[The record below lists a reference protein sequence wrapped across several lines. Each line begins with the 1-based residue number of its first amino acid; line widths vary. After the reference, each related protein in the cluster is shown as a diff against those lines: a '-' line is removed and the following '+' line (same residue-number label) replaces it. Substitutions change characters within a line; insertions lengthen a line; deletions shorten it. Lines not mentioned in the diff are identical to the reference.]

1 MDNKHYLSI
10 DIGGTFIKYGV
21 LDHSGNIISKN
32 KKRTSR
38 NIDDLLFDLSEIVE
52 KQSKHISGIGIS
64 APGKVDTREGVIY
77 GGGNLTFLDNCPIV
91 SILQDKY
98 KIPIAVENDGKSAAL
113 AEMWLGNLQDVDDGA
128 AIILGTGIGGGIV
141 LNKKLRKGKHY
152 SAGEISFM
160 INKSEEKSDL
170 KFHGFNASAVR
181 MVKTI
186 GEYLGLS
193 DPLDGEAVFKS
204 IISGNDFA
212 NQVFINYCDS
222 IAELINNIQCILEL
236 EKYVIGGGI
245 STNKILIEEIEN
257 SFNRLR
263 MREPLLQKSIH
274 SPIIKATKFNNDANL
289 YGALYNLL
297 LDEETIDIIKNNENM
312 GD

>member
-1 MDNKHYLSI
+1 MNNKNYLSI

-32 KKRTSR
+32 KKRTSK

-52 KQSKHISGIGIS
+52 NSSEHISGIGIS
-64 APGKVDTREGVIY
+64 TPGKVDTKAGIIY
-77 GGGNLTFLDNCPIV
+77 GGGNLTFLDKWPIV

-98 KIPIAVENDGKSAAL
+98 KIPVAVENDSKSAAL

-141 LNKKLRKGKHY
+141 LDKKLRKGKHY

-170 KFHGFNASAVR
+170 KFHGFNGSAVR
-181 MVKTI
+181 MIKTI

-193 DPLDGEAVFKS
+193 DPLDGKAVFKA

-212 NQVFINYCDS
+212 NQVFKKYCN
-222 IAELINNIQCILEL
+222 IIVELINNIQCALDL

-245 STNKILIEEIEN
+245 SKNKILIEGIQD

-263 MREPLLQKSIH
+263 MREPFLQKSIH
-274 SPIIKATKFNNDANL
+274 CPIIEATKFNNDANL

-297 LDEETIDIIKNNENM
+297 LDEETINIIKNNENM

>member
-10 DIGGTFIKYGV
+10 DIGGTFIKYGI
-21 LDHSGNIISKN
+21 LDHSGNLISKN
-32 KKRTSR
+32 KKRTSK
-38 NIDDLLFDLSEIVE
+38 NINDLILDLSEIVE
-52 KQSKHISGIGIS
+52 EQSEYISGVGIS
-64 APGKVDTREGVIY
+64 TPGKVDTKKGVIY
-77 GGGNLTFLDNCPIV
+77 GGGNLAFLDKCPIV
-91 SILQDKY
+91 SILHNKY
-98 KIPIAVENDGKSAAL
+98 RIPVAVENDGKAAAL

-141 LNKKLRKGKHY
+141 LDKKLRKGKNY

-160 INKSEEKSDL
+160 INKSEETSDL
-170 KFHGFNASAVR
+170 KFYGFNASAVR
-181 MVKTI
+181 MVKII
-186 GEYLGLS
+186 GEYLGLE
-193 DPLDGEAVFKS
+193 DPLNGEVVFEA

-212 NQVFINYCDS
+212 NKVFKDYCDS

-245 STNKILIEEIEN
+245 SANKIVIEGIQN

-263 MREPLLQKSIH
+263 MREPLLQKSVH
-274 SPIIKATKFNNDANL
+274 CPIIEATKFNNDANL

-297 LDEETIDIIKNNENM
+297 LDEESISIIKNNEKM